1 MSIRRISPHAKR
13 LRKNMTDAETVMWH
27 RLRGRRLSGYKF
39 KRQWTLGNFVVDFCC
54 SEAKLVIEI
63 DGGRHT
69 PERDR
74 ARTSWLES
82 QGFQVRRFWNDEV
95 LTNMDGVLT
104 VVLHDL
110 QTQTLTPTP
119 LPRAGE
125 GLS

>member
-1 MSIRRISPHAKR
+1 
-13 LRKNMTDAETVMWH
+13 MTDAETVMWH

-63 DGGRHT
+63 DGGQHT

-74 ARTSWLES
+74 AQTSWLES

>member
-63 DGGRHT
+63 DGGQHT

-119 LPRAGE
+119 LPQAGE